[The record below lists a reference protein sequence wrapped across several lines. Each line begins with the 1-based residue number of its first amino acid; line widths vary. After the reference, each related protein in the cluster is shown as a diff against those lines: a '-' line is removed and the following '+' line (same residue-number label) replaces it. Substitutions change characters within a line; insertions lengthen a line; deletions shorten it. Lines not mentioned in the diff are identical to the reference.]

1 MLHFI
6 GTFFLQFIKPLGFIA
21 LLLFITL
28 FLIRKK
34 PKTAIWFVLICLIII
49 FVFGNP
55 FFSTF
60 MTRSMEWRYMPSQ
73 DYAQADAILLFA
85 DGTLPADTPRQRVEL
100 EGEADR
106 VLYTAQLYHQE
117 LAPVIIVSGDFS
129 RASSSKTFLME
140 LGVPEDAIILQNQSS
155 NMRSDAALSGGIMS
169 TNDFESVLL
178 VTSALQMDRAMFLF
192 RDVEINITPAPT
204 DYKVTLKDWEALTG
218 SDWKTIVANL
228 LPTTEALD
236 QTARVLWEYFGLAF
250 YRVRSLF

>member
-1 MLHFI
+1 M
-6 GTFFLQFIKPLGFIA
+6 
-21 LLLFITL
+21 
-28 FLIRKK
+28 
-34 PKTAIWFVLICLIII
+34 
-49 FVFGNP
+49 
-55 FFSTF
+55 
-60 MTRSMEWRYMPSQ
+60 
-73 DYAQADAILLFA
+73 
-85 DGTLPADTPRQRVEL
+85 
-100 EGEADR
+100 
-106 VLYTAQLYHQE
+106 
-117 LAPVIIVSGDFS
+117 IIVSGDFS

-204 DYKVTLKDWEALTG
+204 DYQVTLKDWEALVS
-218 SDWKTIVANL
+218 SDWKAIVANL